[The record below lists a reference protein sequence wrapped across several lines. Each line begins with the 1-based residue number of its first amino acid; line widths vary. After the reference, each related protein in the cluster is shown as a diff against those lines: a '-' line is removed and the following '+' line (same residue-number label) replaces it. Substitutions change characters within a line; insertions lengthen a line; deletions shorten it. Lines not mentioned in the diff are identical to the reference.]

1 MPAIPPT
8 EHSPSTADTAANIL
22 DAGENDGDT
31 CTPLL
36 LLEIRNLSSSGAR
49 RFLHCVE
56 ASTILSEAIRT
67 VQQILAPKGESA
79 PGVRSITLILRDFGG
94 VAHTTSKDIDFE
106 HKEIHLSTSYI
117 ESLPTDMERIR
128 LEITGV
134 LVHEMVHVLQWNGQ
148 HLCNS
153 GLIEGVA
160 DWVRLKAGLAPPHW
174 EQRCEDSDWDNGYEV
189 TGFFLE
195 WLDERFGEGTVV
207 KLNQKLREKYDED
220 MFWKQFHGVEGV
232 EHLWKDYTLAFA
244 SKQAG
249 DTDEASEIGT
259 ASTEKPGVD
268 LKPTGTRELS

>member
-1 MPAIPPT
+1 MPAIPSV
-8 EHSPSTADTAANIL
+8 EHSPSTANTNTTIL
-22 DAGENDGDT
+22 DAYETDGDT

-67 VQQILAPKGESA
+67 VRRILTPNRENTPS
-79 PGVRSITLILRDFGG
+79 VRSITLILRDFGG

-117 ESLPTDMERIR
+117 ESLPADVDRIR
-128 LEITGV
+128 FEITGV
-134 LVHEMVHVLQWNGQ
+134 LVHEMVHVVQWNGQ
-148 HLCNS
+148 HECNG

-160 DWVRLKAGLAPPHW
+160 DWVRLKAGLAPAHW
-174 EQRCEDSDWDNGYEV
+174 KQRCEDSEWDSGYEV
-189 TGFFLE
+189 TGYFLE

-207 KLNQKLREKYDED
+207 KLNQRLREGYDED
-220 MFWKQFHGVEGV
+220 MFWSEFHGLEDVH
-232 EHLWKDYTLAFA
+232 HLWKDYSLAFA

-249 DTDEASEIGT
+249 DEAAEMRMP
-259 ASTEKPGVD
+259 STEKSGVF
-268 LKPTGTRELS
+268 